1 LGANGASNFDQP
13 AHSIKHLPALN
24 DRRRQWIESEMR
36 LLLSRHKFRSP
47 NTKTIVVP
55 RRAMLNGTDT
65 APNGP
70 SIGRLPSPAANAAN
84 HKKAVCVISVVI
96 DSRQQIIA
104 A

>member
-1 LGANGASNFDQP
+1 
-13 AHSIKHLPALN
+13 
-24 DRRRQWIESEMR
+24 
-36 LLLSRHKFRSP
+36 
-47 NTKTIVVP
+47 
-55 RRAMLNGTDT
+55 MLNGTDT